1 MSYNS
6 YIKEKCSQ
14 SLIANNIE
22 FTKIKN
28 NFANQLS
35 IWFSQH
41 LNNLLDFLLRKYDIT
56 IHTKKSQKG
65 ASTFLFIFFL
75 YRLLSPTQYKRLKHI
90 RTGTRIDLLQTEQSW
105 T

>member
-35 IWFSQH
+35 I
-41 LNNLLDFLLRKYDIT
+41 
-56 IHTKKSQKG
+56 
-65 ASTFLFIFFL
+65 
-75 YRLLSPTQYKRLKHI
+75 
-90 RTGTRIDLLQTEQSW
+90 
-105 T
+105 